1 MTDADKP
8 AFAAAMAR
16 LCLALREKDPDAAQL
31 RAYFEALKK
40 LDIELVVMAADELMR
55 GQWFP
60 KAGDWHAAVVG
71 LEHKRTEEQRAVL
84 RKLPAPLC
92 TACGDTSF
100 FLNETTN
107 RAEPCTCRSL
117 RRLEILGRRPMPA
130 LPATEPEGD
139 PTQLTRVEDVAATLA
154 QGKAIR

>member
-1 MTDADKP
+1 VTDTDKP
-8 AFAAAMAR
+8 AFAAAMGR

-31 RAYFEALKK
+31 RAYFDALRP
-40 LDIELVVMAADELMR
+40 LDVELVLMAAESLTR
-55 GQWFP
+55 APWFP
-60 KAGDWHAAVVG
+60 KAGEWYAAAVAV
-71 LEHKRTEEQRAVL
+71 EHQRTEDLRARL

-107 RAEPCTCRSL
+107 RAEPCSCRSL

-130 LPATEPEGD
+130 LPEAPPSD
-139 PTQLTRVEDVAATLA
+139 PGQDTRVLAMATSLA
-154 QGKAIR
+154 QSKGIR